1 MTMTST
7 VRADAL
13 TELEHDLVLRLCVMH
28 TERLSGSLSISGIG
42 IEENRLRLRSPL
54 RWARARFGFAALCDA
69 YWTIIGVAIDIGYRD
84 RRNSITITIT
94 ASLSTSTRL
103 SV

>member
-54 RWARARFGFAALCDA
+54 R
-69 YWTIIGVAIDIGYRD
+69 
-84 RRNSITITIT
+84 
-94 ASLSTSTRL
+94 
-103 SV
+103 